1 MDSYIE
7 SIIPF
12 IGYFFIILG
21 SLMYN
26 EIIILYVF
34 GLEEN
39 TMKEVSKR
47 AGEDTKNFKIS
58 NKGINMGF
66 YPMLEEEKDED
77 INEIN

>member
-1 MDSYIE
+1 
-7 SIIPF
+7 
-12 IGYFFIILG
+12 
-21 SLMYN
+21 
-26 EIIILYVF
+26 
-34 GLEEN
+34 
-39 TMKEVSKR
+39 MKEVSKR